1 MRAHKKFNG
10 STVLF
15 DLNFLSMFRV
25 IDLRNGDED
34 DDSDG
39 TLFQSDGKTLSVY
52 RMAFAKQTLFIKS
65 TEILKKSAL
74 KEVGN
79 GFW

>member
-1 MRAHKKFNG
+1 MSAHKKFNG
-10 STVLF
+10 STVLL

-34 DDSDG
+34 DESDG

-52 RMAFAKQTLFIKS
+52 RMAFAKQT
-65 TEILKKSAL
+65 
-74 KEVGN
+74 
-79 GFW
+79 

>member
-1 MRAHKKFNG
+1 MSAHKKFNG
-10 STVLF
+10 STVLL

-25 IDLRNGDED
+25 IDLRNRDED
-34 DDSDG
+34 DESDG
-39 TLFQSDGKTLSVY
+39 TLFQSDGKTLSVFS
-52 RMAFAKQTLFIKS
+52 MAFAKQTLFIKS

>member
-10 STVLF
+10 PTVLL
-15 DLNFLSMFRV
+15 DLNFFSMFRI
-25 IDLRNGDED
+25 IDLRNGDEN

-39 TLFQSDGKTLSVY
+39 TLFQSNGKTLSVY

>member
-1 MRAHKKFNG
+1 
-10 STVLF
+10 
-15 DLNFLSMFRV
+15 MFRV
-25 IDLRNGDED
+25 IDLRNGDEN

-39 TLFQSDGKTLSVY
+39 TLFQSNGKTLSVY